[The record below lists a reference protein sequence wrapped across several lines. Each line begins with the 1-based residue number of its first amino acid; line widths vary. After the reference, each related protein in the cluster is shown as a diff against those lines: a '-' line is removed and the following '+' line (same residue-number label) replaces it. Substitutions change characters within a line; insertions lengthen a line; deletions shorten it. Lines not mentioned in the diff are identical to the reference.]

1 MQRRDFIKFVG
12 GAAAAWPFAAR
23 AQEPARAPR
32 MGVLWQ
38 RASAEAEGEYFKSLM
53 KGFSELDYID
63 GRNIKLEHRFAGAM
77 PERLNSMAAELA
89 SSNVD
94 ALVAVGND
102 AASSAKNATTTIPV
116 VFTLVID
123 PVGSKLVDNPSQ
135 PGGNVTGLASSSPQ
149 LFEKRLQILKE
160 IMPALARV
168 GVLVNAK
175 DQISRQYID
184 ATEAAASSLGL
195 TSQTFEWHSVN
206 DLGPAFDAVKRA
218 GMQALTS
225 SPEGSAFAYRA
236 LMAQI
241 SLSRGLPMIA
251 WSKDVL
257 KSGALM
263 SYAADAE
270 AICEKSAAYVDK
282 ILKGAKPAELPVE
295 QPAKF
300 ELHLNTRAAKALNLT
315 IPEALLKSA
324 SETGE

>member
-1 MQRRDFIKFVG
+1 MQRRDFVKLVG
-12 GAAAAWPFAAR
+12 GAAAAWPLAVR
-23 AQEPARAPR
+23 AQERASIPR
-32 MGVLWQ
+32 VGVLWQ
-38 RASAEAEGEYFKSLM
+38 RASAEAEGEYFKALM

-77 PERLNSMAAELA
+77 PERLKSMAAELV

-94 ALVAVGND
+94 ALVGVGDD
-102 AASSAKNATTTIPV
+102 AASSAKSATSTIPV
-116 VFTLVID
+116 VFTLVVD
-123 PVGSKLVDNPSQ
+123 PVGSKLVENLSQ
-135 PGGNVTGLASSSPQ
+135 PGRNVTGLSSSSPQ
-149 LFEKRLQILKE
+149 LFEKRLQTLKE

-168 GVLVNAK
+168 AVLVNAN

-184 ATEAAASSLGL
+184 ATEAAASSLGM
-195 TSQTFEWHSVN
+195 TSQTFEWHTVN

-225 SPEGSAFAYRA
+225 SPEGSAFAYGA
-236 LMAQI
+236 LIAQI
-241 SLSRGLPMIA
+241 SLVRGLPMIA
-251 WSKDVL
+251 WSKDAL
-257 KSGALM
+257 KHGALM
-263 SYAADAE
+263 SYAADME
-270 AICEKSAAYVDK
+270 AICEKSAAFVDK

-295 QPAKF
+295 QPTKF